1 MNTLG
6 LSREAQARRRKY
18 VQAGDASRLMAG
30 EWKLTYRIKKGLEED
45 PELYDIL
52 PFFVQRNVTRQ
63 QMEMKRL
70 MGLFTE
76 PFNLAY
82 CEQQTGRP
90 IEYFSGNSLPRQT
103 WIYLTERSAQDEELQ
118 VSETYP
124 WMACNLDGMTTTAQ
138 GHRCPVDAKHVGR
151 SDDPM
156 ILRYTAAGTHQAT
169 VMGCDWWALS
179 VFVGNSKW
187 EYIEQEV
194 NPLYQ
199 AELIAAT
206 REFWGYVER
215 DEEPED
221 RPPPGLPPKPQ
232 PKLRSIVVPTDNAE
246 MLGVLI
252 KQNNWLPGVLP
263 EIKRFVETEPAA
275 KVNGIARARIK
286 ADVPEDV
293 GDLTYGLYHYKRTK
307 AGSITMT
314 MQKGTDDDA

>member
-1 MNTLG
+1 MNSLG
-6 LSREAQARRRKY
+6 LSREALEMRRKY
-18 VQAGDASRLMAG
+18 VQAGDAARIMAG
-30 EWKLTYRIKKGLEED
+30 EWRAVWREKMGLAEGD
-45 PELYDIL
+45 DLSNELR
-52 PFFVQRNVTRQ
+52 VQ
-63 QMEMKRL
+63 

-76 PFNLAY
+76 PFNLAW
-82 CEQQTGRP
+82 CEKQTGREVTYYSDHVLHRNAWRVMTDRAGWTP
-90 IEYFSGNSLPRQT
+90 
-103 WIYLTERSAQDEELQ
+103 ELQ

-124 WMACNLDGMTTTAQ
+124 WTACNLDGMTTTAQ

-206 REFWGYVER
+206 REFWGFVEHG
-215 DEEPED
+215 EEPED

-232 PKLRSIVVPTDNAE
+232 PKLRSIVVPPDNAE
-246 MLGVLI
+246 MLGMLI

-263 EIKRFVETEPAA
+263 EIRRFVETDGAA

-293 GDLTYGLYHYKRTK
+293 GALDYGLYRYKRTK
-307 AGSITMT
+307 ADAITMT
-314 MQKGTDDDA
+314 VQKGTDDDA